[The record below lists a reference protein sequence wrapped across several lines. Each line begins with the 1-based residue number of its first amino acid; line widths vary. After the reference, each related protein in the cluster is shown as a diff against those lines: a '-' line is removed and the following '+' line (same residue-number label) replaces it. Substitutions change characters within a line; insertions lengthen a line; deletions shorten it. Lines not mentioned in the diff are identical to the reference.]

1 MSKKQSSV
9 KEEIINSQNKNSV
22 PVLDLVRDKITA
34 SVVSKIVSDDTY
46 VKRVDKNGEREL
58 LPPDFIETNR
68 ISQEKMQDITDAES
82 VMQMLPDLELGAQ
95 ILISCI
101 LSPKDMQTVELIHNP
116 PEKLFPPSVVSLMVN
131 KIRDFLSNDYKIEP
145 RLPLILRDILFNTGS
160 YPVAVIPEN
169 SIDEIINGVEKTS
182 MESLLDHGFLEKIKG
197 SDNSFIKSLGLLGS
211 PNQNQNKKKLFS
223 LENYSDE
230 FNLNSK
236 DYKINF
242 SLENLENSRI
252 ENNELFKLINEENKQ
267 KRNYEDSD
275 LFTVTDNYAALS
287 FPFLLSKI
295 KEESIYGKLNSPTL
309 ENFTG
314 RLSNKDIEL
323 LLNRKVD
330 YGVNF
335 VKKVKTSEQCFRSSV
350 GEPLVMHFPSES
362 VINVYVP
369 GTTSESVGH
378 FIVCD
383 ENCYPISRNSEVDHY
398 RDLYNISNNN
408 KNLMASNLIDK
419 AKTMNYGY
427 RVGDDLIRE
436 RINYAAKT
444 YGEIIEN
451 DLINRLKN
459 GVYGSSVKI
468 SNYTEIYRV
477 MLARALKQQ
486 RTQLIF
492 IPSELMTYMAF
503 NYDNNGIGYSLLDKL
518 KVINSLAIH
527 LLLANVRSG
536 VMNSIPRTK
545 VDVQLDENT
554 PDNLKV
560 RSTVM
565 HEYLQLRQSGN
576 YGMPLGTSDPVAIT
590 EWANKAGI
598 EFSFSGDPKQPDM
611 KVDISEYN
619 SNQPKADSDLIDELK
634 RLRLN
639 GIGLTPEIVDASNA
653 PDFATSIIQESLLF
667 ARRTQQKQNEF
678 IPYLSDHIRKLLLNS
693 PKMIASLKDVIE
705 DNFDSIIKLLLPESK
720 DEKFNLDDQDKEKIK
735 SKLIKVFIEKYE
747 VSLPKPDSLSI
758 TAKSDAFSVYMDSI
772 NKAIEYYISNEAIP
786 EEYSG
791 VNMQDVLGSV
801 KNMVIAHFARKW
813 MSENDFL
820 TELGDM
826 ISLNEDGESQFNLLE
841 VNKDFMEKMIK
852 SIGGVLESAKPI
864 AKSADAVLSA
874 NELVNEEKSETSDSD
889 DDSGSFGDTDDSD
902 DDWANDD
909 EEGDNLKENNDQD
922 DKSDDNFNL
931 DDDDGEPDQI

>member
-1 MSKKQSSV
+1 MSKKRSSI
-9 KEEIINSQNKNSV
+9 KEEIFNSQNKDSV
-22 PVLDLVRDKITA
+22 PVLELVKDRVTA
-34 SVVSKIVSDDTY
+34 SVVSKIISDDTY
-46 VKRVDKNGEREL
+46 TKRVNKNGEREL
-58 LPPDFIETNR
+58 LPPDYVETNR

-101 LSPKDMQTVELIHNP
+101 LSPKDMQTVEIIHNP
-116 PEKLFPPSVVSLMVN
+116 PEKIFPPSVVSIMVN
-131 KIRDFLSNDYKIEP
+131 KIRDFLTNDYKIEP

-169 SIDEIINGVEKTS
+169 SIDDIINGVDKTS
-182 MESLLDHGFLEKIKG
+182 MESLIDHGFLEKIRDT
-197 SDNSFIKSLGLLGS
+197 DNSFVKSLGLLGS
-211 PNQNQNKKKLFS
+211 PNQNKNKKNLFS
-223 LENYSDE
+223 LENYSNE

-242 SLENLENSRI
+242 SLENLESSSI

-267 KRNYEDSD
+267 KINYEDSD

-309 ENFTG
+309 EDFNG
-314 RLSNKDIEL
+314 RLSNRDIEL
-323 LLNRKVD
+323 LLNRKID
-330 YGVNF
+330 YGVNYI
-335 VKKVKTSEQCFRSSV
+335 KKVKTSDQCFRSSV

-398 RDLYNISNNN
+398 RDLYNASNNN

-419 AKTMNYGY
+419 AKTMNYGF
-427 RVGDDLIRE
+427 RIGDDLIRE

-451 DLINRLKN
+451 DLLNRLKN

-518 KVINSLAIH
+518 KVINSLAVH

-545 VDVQLDENT
+545 VDVQLDEDT
-554 PDNLKV
+554 PDNLKT
-560 RSTVM
+560 RNAIM
-565 HEYLQLRQSGN
+565 HEYLMLRQSGN
-576 YGMPLGTSDPVAIT
+576 NGMPLGTSDPVSIT
-590 EWANKAGI
+590 EWANRAGL
-598 EFSFSGDPKQPDM
+598 EFSFSGDPSQPDM
-611 KVDISEYN
+611 KIDISEH
-619 SNQPKADSDLIDELK
+619 SSDQPKADSDLIDELK

-693 PKMIASLKDVIE
+693 PKMIASLKEVIE
-705 DNFDSIIKLLLPESK
+705 ENFDSIVKLLLPESK
-720 DEKFNLDDQDKEKIK
+720 DEKYDIDDQDKEKIK

-758 TAKSDAFSVYMDSI
+758 TAKSEAFGVYMDSVS
-772 NKAIEYYISNEAIP
+772 KAIEYYISKEAIP
-786 EEYSG
+786 EQYSG
-791 VNMQDVLGSV
+791 ENMQDVLETI
-801 KNMVIAHFARKW
+801 KNMVISHFARKW

-820 TELGDM
+820 TELADM
-826 ISLNEDGESQFNLLE
+826 ITLNEEGESQFNLLE
-841 VNKDFMEKMIK
+841 VNKDFVEKMIK
-852 SIGGVLESAKPI
+852 SIGGVLASAKPV
-864 AKSADAVLSA
+864 AKSTDAVLSA
-874 NELVNEEKSETSDSD
+874 NELVDEEQTDTSDSD
-889 DDSGSFGDTDDSD
+889 DDSFGYSDNNDDDDSFNEKEEAD
-902 DDWANDD
+902 DLD
-909 EEGDNLKENNDQD
+909 ENNDQD
-922 DKSDDNFNL
+922 DKDIDNFNL
-931 DDDDGEPDQI
+931 DADDGEPDQI

>member
-1 MSKKQSSV
+1 MSKKRSSI
-9 KEEIINSQNKNSV
+9 KEEIFNSQNKDSV
-22 PVLDLVRDKITA
+22 PVLELVKDRVTA
-34 SVVSKIVSDDTY
+34 SVVSKIISDDTY
-46 VKRVDKNGEREL
+46 TKRVNKNGEREL
-58 LPPDFIETNR
+58 LPPDYVETNR

-101 LSPKDMQTVELIHNP
+101 LSPKDMQTVEIIHNP
-116 PEKLFPPSVVSLMVN
+116 PEKIFPPSVVSIMVN
-131 KIRDFLSNDYKIEP
+131 KIRDFLTNDYKIEP

-169 SIDEIINGVEKTS
+169 SIDDIINGVDKTS
-182 MESLLDHGFLEKIKG
+182 MESLMDHGFLEKIRDT
-197 SDNSFIKSLGLLGS
+197 DNSFVKSLGLLGS
-211 PNQNQNKKKLFS
+211 PNQNKNKKNLFS
-223 LENYSDE
+223 LENYSNE

-242 SLENLENSRI
+242 SLENLESSSI

-267 KRNYEDSD
+267 KINYEDSD

-309 ENFTG
+309 EDFNG
-314 RLSNKDIEL
+314 RLSNRDIEL
-323 LLNRKVD
+323 LLNRKID
-330 YGVNF
+330 YGVNYI
-335 VKKVKTSEQCFRSSV
+335 KKVKTSDQCFRSSV

-398 RDLYNISNNN
+398 RDLYNASNNN

-419 AKTMNYGY
+419 AKTMNYGF
-427 RVGDDLIRE
+427 RIGDDLIRE

-451 DLINRLKN
+451 DLLNRLKN

-518 KVINSLAIH
+518 KVINSLAVH

-545 VDVQLDENT
+545 VDVQLDEDT
-554 PDNLKV
+554 PDNLKT
-560 RSTVM
+560 RNAIM
-565 HEYLQLRQSGN
+565 HEYLMLRQSGN
-576 YGMPLGTSDPVAIT
+576 NGMPLGTSDPVSIT
-590 EWANKAGI
+590 EWANRAGL
-598 EFSFSGDPKQPDM
+598 EFSFSGDPSQPDM
-611 KVDISEYN
+611 KIDISEH
-619 SNQPKADSDLIDELK
+619 SSDQPKADSDLIDELK

-693 PKMIASLKDVIE
+693 PKMIASLKEVIE
-705 DNFDSIIKLLLPESK
+705 ENFDSIVKLLLPESK
-720 DEKFNLDDQDKEKIK
+720 DEKYDIDDQDKEKIK

-758 TAKSDAFSVYMDSI
+758 TAKSEAFGVYMDSVS
-772 NKAIEYYISNEAIP
+772 KAIEYYISKEAIP
-786 EEYSG
+786 EQYSG
-791 VNMQDVLGSV
+791 ENMQDVLETI
-801 KNMVIAHFARKW
+801 KNMVISHFARKW

-820 TELGDM
+820 TELADM
-826 ISLNEDGESQFNLLE
+826 ITLNEEGESQFNLLE
-841 VNKDFMEKMIK
+841 VNKDFVEKMIK
-852 SIGGVLESAKPI
+852 SIGGVLESAKPV

-874 NELVNEEKSETSDSD
+874 NELVDEEQTDTSDSD
-889 DDSGSFGDTDDSD
+889 DDSFGYSDNNDDDDSFNEKEEAD
-902 DDWANDD
+902 DLD
-909 EEGDNLKENNDQD
+909 ENNDQD
-922 DKSDDNFNL
+922 DKDLDNFNL
-931 DDDDGEPDQI
+931 DADDGEPDQI

>member
-1 MSKKQSSV
+1 MSKKRSSI
-9 KEEIINSQNKNSV
+9 KEEIFNSQNKGSV
-22 PVLDLVRDKITA
+22 PVLELVKDRVTA
-34 SVVSKIVSDDTY
+34 SVVSKIISDDTY
-46 VKRVDKNGEREL
+46 TKRVNKNGEREL
-58 LPPDFIETNR
+58 LPPDYVETNR

-101 LSPKDMQTVELIHNP
+101 LSPKDMQTVEIIHNP
-116 PEKLFPPSVVSLMVN
+116 PEKIFPPSVVSIMVN
-131 KIRDFLSNDYKIEP
+131 KIRDFLTNDYKIEP

-182 MESLLDHGFLEKIKG
+182 MESLIDHGFLEKIRDT
-197 SDNSFIKSLGLLGS
+197 DNSFIKSLGLLGS
-211 PNQNQNKKKLFS
+211 PNQNKNKKKLFS
-223 LENYSDE
+223 LENYSNE

-242 SLENLENSRI
+242 SLENLESSSI

-267 KRNYEDSD
+267 KINYEDSD

-309 ENFTG
+309 EDFNG
-314 RLSNKDIEL
+314 RLSNRDIEL
-323 LLNRKVD
+323 LLNRKID
-330 YGVNF
+330 YGVNYI
-335 VKKVKTSEQCFRSSV
+335 KKVKTSDQCFRSSV

-398 RDLYNISNNN
+398 RDLYNASNNN

-419 AKTMNYGY
+419 AKTMNYGF
-427 RVGDDLIRE
+427 RIGDDLIRE

-451 DLINRLKN
+451 DLLNRLKN

-518 KVINSLAIH
+518 KVINSLAVH

-545 VDVQLDENT
+545 VDVQLDEDT
-554 PDNLKV
+554 PDNLKT
-560 RSTVM
+560 RNIIM
-565 HEYLQLRQSGN
+565 HEYLMLRQSGN
-576 YGMPLGTSDPVAIT
+576 NGMPLGTSDPVSIT
-590 EWANKAGI
+590 EWANRAGL
-598 EFSFSGDPKQPDM
+598 EFSFSGDPSQPDM
-611 KVDISEYN
+611 KIDISEH
-619 SNQPKADSDLIDELK
+619 SSDQPKADSDLIDELK

-693 PKMIASLKDVIE
+693 PKMIASLKEVIE
-705 DNFDSIIKLLLPESK
+705 ENFDSIVKLLLPESK
-720 DEKFNLDDQDKEKIK
+720 DEKYDIDDQDKEKIK

-758 TAKSDAFSVYMDSI
+758 TAKSEAFGVYMDSVS
-772 NKAIEYYISNEAIP
+772 KAIEYYISKEAIP
-786 EEYSG
+786 EQYSG
-791 VNMQDVLGSV
+791 ENMQDVLETI
-801 KNMVIAHFARKW
+801 KNMVISHFARKW

-820 TELGDM
+820 TELADM
-826 ISLNEDGESQFNLLE
+826 ITLNEEGESQFNLLE
-841 VNKDFMEKMIK
+841 VNKDFVEKMIK
-852 SIGGVLESAKPI
+852 SIGGVLASAKPV
-864 AKSADAVLSA
+864 AKSTDAVLSA
-874 NELVNEEKSETSDSD
+874 NELVDEEQTDTSDSD
-889 DDSGSFGDTDDSD
+889 DDSFGYSNNNDNDDSFNEKEEAD
-902 DDWANDD
+902 DLDEND
-909 EEGDNLKENNDQD
+909 DQD
-922 DKSDDNFNL
+922 DKDIDDFNL
-931 DDDDGEPDQI
+931 DADDGEPDQV

>member
-1 MSKKQSSV
+1 MSKKQSSI
-9 KEEIINSQNKNSV
+9 KEEIINSQNRNAV
-22 PVLDLVRDKITA
+22 PLLDLVKDKVTA
-34 SVVSKIVSDDTY
+34 SVISKIVSDDTY
-46 VKRVDKNGEREL
+46 TKRVNKNGEREL
-58 LPPDFIETNR
+58 LPPDYIETNR
-68 ISQEKMQDITDAES
+68 ISREKMQDITDAES

-116 PEKLFPPSVVSLMVN
+116 PEKIFPPSVVSIMVN
-131 KIRDFLSNDYKIEP
+131 KIRDFLTNDYKIEP

-182 MESLLDHGFLEKIKG
+182 MESLIDHGFLEKIQN

-211 PNQNQNKKKLFS
+211 PNQDKNKKKLFS
-223 LENYSDE
+223 LENYSNE

-242 SLENLENSRI
+242 SLENLESSSI
-252 ENNELFKLINEENKQ
+252 ENNELFKLISEENKQ
-267 KRNYEDSD
+267 KINYEDSD

-309 ENFTG
+309 EDFNG

-323 LLNRKVD
+323 LLNRKID
-330 YGVNF
+330 YGVNYI
-335 VKKVKTSEQCFRSSV
+335 KKVKTSDQCFRSSV

-398 RDLYNISNNN
+398 KDLYNVSNNN

-419 AKTMNYGY
+419 AKTMNYGF

-459 GVYGSSVKI
+459 GVYGSSIKI

-545 VDVQLDENT
+545 IDVQLDEDT
-554 PDNLKV
+554 PDNLKT
-560 RSTVM
+560 RSAIM
-565 HEYLQLRQSGN
+565 HEYLMLRQSGN
-576 YGMPLGTSDPVAIT
+576 NGMPLGTSNPVTIT
-590 EWANKAGI
+590 EWANRAGC
-598 EFSFSGDPKQPDM
+598 EFTFSGDPSQPDM
-611 KVDISEYN
+611 KIDISEH
-619 SNQPKADSDLIDELK
+619 SSDQPKADSDLIDELK

-693 PKMIASLKDVIE
+693 PKMIASLKDIIE
-705 DNFDSIIKLLLPESK
+705 ENFDSIIKLLLPESK
-720 DEKFNLDDQDKEKIK
+720 DEKYNIDDQDKEKIK
-735 SKLIKVFIEKYE
+735 NKLIKVFIEKYE

-758 TAKSDAFSVYMDSI
+758 TAKSEAFGVYMDSVT
-772 NKAIEYYISNEAIP
+772 KAIEYYISKEAIP

-791 VNMQDVLGSV
+791 ENMQDVLETI

-820 TELGDM
+820 TELADM
-826 ISLNEDGESQFNLLE
+826 ITLNEEGESQFNLLE
-841 VNKDFMEKMIK
+841 VNKDFVEKMIK
-852 SIGGVLESAKPI
+852 SIGGVLASAKPV
-864 AKSADAVLSA
+864 AKSTDAVLSA
-874 NELVNEEKSETSDSD
+874 NELVDEERTETSDSNDDSFGYSDNNDD
-889 DDSGSFGDTDDSD
+889 DDSFNEKEETDDLD
-902 DDWANDD
+902 
-909 EEGDNLKENNDQD
+909 ENNDQG
-922 DKSDDNFNL
+922 DKDLDNFNL